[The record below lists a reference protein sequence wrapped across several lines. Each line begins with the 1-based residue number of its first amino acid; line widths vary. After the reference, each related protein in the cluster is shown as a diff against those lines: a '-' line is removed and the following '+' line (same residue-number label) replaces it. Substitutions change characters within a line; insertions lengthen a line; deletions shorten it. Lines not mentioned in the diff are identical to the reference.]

1 MKNNRKIT
9 VGFDTVEPIIVLN
22 NFSEY
27 NIKLVEF
34 QKGGLPLNWN
44 SKLLKANNFDFLV
57 FEGMYR
63 DMEEFYNSFYE
74 TGESFEEY
82 FNDGWE

>member
-27 NIKLVEF
+27 NIKLVEY
-34 QKGGLPLNWN
+34 QKGNTTSLG
-44 SKLLKANNFDFLV
+44 ANNFDFLV

-63 DMEEFYNSFYE
+63 DMEEFYNSFYNS
-74 TGESFEEY
+74 GESFYEY
-82 FNDGWE
+82 YFDSK